1 MRYSAN
7 SVWENN
13 ERPAGEFAG
22 NSPVRETFWPGK
34 CSVRGKILRGRMSC
48 GKKRSPRENVL
59 RRMVP
64 RGERFGRQKN
74 WQLVDINQKEMR

>member
-1 MRYSAN
+1 MRSSAN

-22 NSPVRETFWPGK
+22 GIVL
-34 CSVRGKILRGRMSC
+34 CGRRF
-48 GKKRSPRENVL
+48 GRENVPCGG
-59 RRMVP
+59 RSCVGECPAGERVP
-64 RGERFGRQKN
+64 RGRHFGRQKN

>member
-1 MRYSAN
+1 MRSSAN

-22 NSPVRETFWPGK
+22 GIVLCGRRFGWENVP
-34 CSVRGKILRGRMSC
+34 CRGRSC
-48 GKKRSPRENVL
+48 VGECPAWEWSAGER
-59 RRMVP
+59 VP
-64 RGERFGRQKN
+64 RGRRFGRQKN